1 MSAVT
6 GKAKPS
12 FWLRITKYF
21 REVRS
26 ELRKVAWPNRK
37 EVINN
42 TGIVLLV
49 VLIVAV
55 FIGAVDFLISNLLS
69 LLSRIG
75 G

>member
-1 MSAVT
+1 MT

-12 FWLRITKYF
+12 LWLRLTKYF

-49 VLIVAV
+49 VVIVAL
-55 FIGAVDFLISNLLS
+55 FIGVVDFLISNLLG

>member
-55 FIGAVDFLISNLLS
+55 FIGAVDFLISNLLI

>member
-1 MSAVT
+1 LSAVT

-12 FWLRITKYF
+12 LWLRLTKYF

-49 VLIVAV
+49 VVIVAL
-55 FIGAVDFLISNLLS
+55 FIGVVDFLISNLLG